1 MGDSLTDAADLALLH
16 LGSLLRTEGYRF
28 TTITPASHAR
38 VNARPSNRLARDNA
52 GVFGWSRAFERETVS
67 AAVFDAMEA
76 AGILQKDGDYWRSS
90 LRLSS
95 LGDLLFFHSAF
106 PTDAKDAVFFGPDSY
121 RFAAAIQNL
130 LDEDI
135 AFNTAIDVGCG
146 AGVGAILVAAEG
158 AALKVIASDIND
170 AALRLTQVNAAL
182 NGVTVTTVHS
192 DILESCE
199 GSFELILAN
208 PPYIMDAAGLAYRDG
223 GSDFGA
229 GISMK
234 LIEQGHARLAPEG
247 RLLLY
252 TGSAIV
258 DGRDPLREWVEAQ
271 FPRSTA
277 SWEYGEL
284 DPDVFGEELSKD
296 AYETVDRIAVVVLD
310 MRSPAA

>member
-1 MGDSLTDAADLALLH
+1 MGDLLSNDADLALLH

-28 TTITPASHAR
+28 TTVTPASHAR

-52 GVFGWSRAFERETVS
+52 GVFGWSRLFEHETVS
-67 AAVFDAMEA
+67 APVFEAMEA
-76 AGILQKDGDYWRSS
+76 AGILQKEGAYWRSA

-135 AFNTAIDVGCG
+135 AFNRTIDIGCG
-146 AGVGAILVAAEG
+146 TGVGAILVAAGG
-158 AALKVIASDIND
+158 AALEVIASDIND
-170 AALRLTQVNAAL
+170 SALRLTRINAAL

-192 DILESCE
+192 DMLESCE
-199 GSFELILAN
+199 GSFDLIVAN
-208 PPYIMDAAGLAYRDG
+208 PPYIIDETGPDYRHG
-223 GSDFGA
+223 GGEFGA

-234 LIEQGHARLAPEG
+234 VVEQGHARLTDEG

-258 DGRDPLREWVEAQ
+258 DGRDRLREWVTAQ
-271 FPRSTA
+271 FPASKA
-277 SWEYGEL
+277 SWEYVEM
-284 DPDVFGEELSKD
+284 DPDVFGEELSKS
-296 AYETVDRIAVVVLD
+296 AYEAVDRIAAVVLD
-310 MRSPAA
+310 LRNPTS